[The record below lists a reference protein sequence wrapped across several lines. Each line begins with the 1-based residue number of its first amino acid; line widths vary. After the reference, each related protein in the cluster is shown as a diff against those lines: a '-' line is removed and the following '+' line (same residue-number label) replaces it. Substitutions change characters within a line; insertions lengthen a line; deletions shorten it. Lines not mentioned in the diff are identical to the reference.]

1 MEEIVNRII
10 VSFEDILT
18 RYEDNPVEIKTKLLD
33 SRLKRIIGENPDID
47 LFDYFCEFYNKENNL
62 KEIES
67 FLDISKFVYDGTS
80 LEQIIESY
88 NNIDEELRKK
98 EIYKFLVVVVYA
110 LNEKDTNFLNKIAK
124 QKKESKKNRIVN
136 LIESTLE
143 EYRDETLEI
152 KTERIKERINNEN
165 NLMELEIL
173 LDDCR
178 IASDLNLEEITQK
191 IIDYK
196 NSISNRNNNNNN
208 HNILK
213 NRITYEFLTKYIDE
227 TKR

>member
-124 QKKESKKNRIVN
+124 QKKESKK
-136 LIESTLE
+136 
-143 EYRDETLEI
+143 
-152 KTERIKERINNEN
+152 K
-165 NLMELEIL
+165 
-173 LDDCR
+173 
-178 IASDLNLEEITQK
+178 
-191 IIDYK
+191 
-196 NSISNRNNNNNN
+196 
-208 HNILK
+208 
-213 NRITYEFLTKYIDE
+213 
-227 TKR
+227 

>member
-1 MEEIVNRII
+1 MVKEIVNRII
-10 VSFEDILT
+10 VSFEDTLT
-18 RYEDNPVEIKTKLLD
+18 IYEDNPVEIKIKLLD
-33 SRLKRIIGENPDID
+33 SKLRKIIEENPDID

-80 LEQIIESY
+80 LEQ
-88 NNIDEELRKK
+88 
-98 EIYKFLVVVVYA
+98 
-110 LNEKDTNFLNKIAK
+110 
-124 QKKESKKNRIVN
+124 
-136 LIESTLE
+136 
-143 EYRDETLEI
+143 
-152 KTERIKERINNEN
+152 RIKERINNEN

-196 NSISNRNNNNNN
+196 NSISNRNNNN
-208 HNILK
+208 ILK